1 MRQARQPP
9 VVSRGIILRHWL
21 SALSRPLPQDRAIF
35 STLDLVLTEIRRC
48 YIELD
53 KFWTEE
59 ISHTVEALNSRRIP
73 PSDFER
79 WTNTHT
85 NLKQTIEFWKVY

>member
-1 MRQARQPP
+1 M
-9 VVSRGIILRHWL
+9 
-21 SALSRPLPQDRAIF
+21 
-35 STLDLVLTEIRRC
+35 LTEIRRC

-53 KFWTEE
+53 NFWAEE
-59 ISHTVEALNSRRIP
+59 ISRTVEDLNSRRIL

-85 NLKQTIEFWKVY
+85 NLGQTIEFWKVY